1 MRPFM
6 FISCAIF
13 TEDTRRENDQSR
25 KRLWRG
31 SKLARA
37 ELGEGY
43 TRRAN
48 RRCTAMPC
56 GREGRGGRRRRA
68 RGKGREVRGG
78 GGCCSPSQ
86 AQSSV
91 YFLAATCRRAGEGTS
106 ARGAGGQRYGTP
118 RANSLP
124 QGEPLP
130 PPSSGVSKPP
140 SPQEQPWRRE
150 HPPSPPEPPSPPSSW
165 RGPPPVQGGRVR
177 LSERSRGGAA
187 LNA

>member
-1 MRPFM
+1 MRLFM

-68 RGKGREVRGG
+68 RGKGGEVRGG
-78 GGCCSPSQ
+78 AGVAHPPKHR
-86 AQSSV
+86 
-91 YFLAATCRRAGEGTS
+91 AASTS
-106 ARGAGGQRYGTP
+106 WPQPAGGRERGRRPGGQEGNDMAHPGQTLSP
-118 RANSLP
+118 RGN
-124 QGEPLP
+124 
-130 PPSSGVSKPP
+130 
-140 SPQEQPWRRE
+140 
-150 HPPSPPEPPSPPSSW
+150 PSPPLPVGSANLLRRRSSL
-165 RGPPPVQGGRVR
+165 GGGSTLLRR
-177 LSERSRGGAA
+177 RSRLRRLRRLLLGGGLHLCKAGGSA
-187 LNA
+187 SAREAEGARL